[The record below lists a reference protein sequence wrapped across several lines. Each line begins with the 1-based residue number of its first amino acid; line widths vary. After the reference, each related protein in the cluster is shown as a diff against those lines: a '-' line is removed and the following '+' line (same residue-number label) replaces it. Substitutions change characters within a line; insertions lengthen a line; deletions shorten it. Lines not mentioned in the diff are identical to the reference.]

1 MQQAGVKTVAVS
13 EVQVRDEHEM
23 DLERPSPQLTG
34 EFNSNDAARAQT
46 LDPHRERLILVGV
59 VLFDHWQTATASEV
73 QVRSEH
79 EMHLERPSPQLTG
92 RFTKL
97 NISPKLQAVCASC

>member
-23 DLERPSPQLTG
+23 DLERPSPQLMG

-46 LDPHRERLILVGV
+46 LDLHRERLILVGV
-59 VLFDHWQTATASEV
+59 MLFDQTATASD
-73 QVRSEH
+73 RSSSSKQTRET
-79 EMHLERPSPQLTG
+79 S
-92 RFTKL
+92 
-97 NISPKLQAVCASC
+97 